1 MRFDEPVRKMMES
14 RVPDNTGALW
24 YVASPVRRLPF
35 TGFRARAPRR
45 VGRVVSVAA
54 VVALAALG
62 AGCASSGPGV
72 ATMAS
77 ALGLP
82 AWDGTDRELFGDEID
97 PSAVGFV
104 PPKDPKK
111 DPKLA
116 ARALR
121 AELVGKIRVQ
131 TFTVETRGGD
141 AHYVLSVRFA
151 DPPVVATQLAEREFE
166 VSIEPG
172 DAAYGLMKTL
182 DAGIKGRS
190 FIGLVKRFR
199 SVDDEIEPHFYLA
212 PDTED
217 VVGAIQEAIAVKEVW
232 AR

>member
-1 MRFDEPVRKMMES
+1 MES

-24 YVASPVRRLPF
+24 YVGCLVSPLPL
-35 TGFRARAPRR
+35 TGFRARGPRR
-45 VGRVVSVAA
+45 IGLLVGA
-54 VVALAALG
+54 AALVAIGAFG
-62 AGCASSGPGV
+62 AGCASPGPGV
-72 ATMAS
+72 AATAS

-82 AWDGTDRELFGDEID
+82 PWEGNDRELFGDEID

-121 AELVGKIRVQ
+121 AELVGKVRVQ

-151 DPPVVATQLAEREFE
+151 DPPVVATELAEREFE
-166 VSIEPG
+166 VSIEPR
-172 DAAYGLMKTL
+172 DAAYGLMKTI
-182 DAGIKGRS
+182 DSGIKGRS
-190 FIGLVKRFR
+190 FIGLLRRFR
-199 SVDDEIEPHFYLA
+199 NVDDEVEVHFYLA

>member
-1 MRFDEPVRKMMES
+1 MES

-24 YVASPVRRLPF
+24 YVGCPVSRPPS
-35 TGFRARAPRR
+35 TGFRSREHRR
-45 VGRVVSVAA
+45 VARVVSVAA
-54 VVALAALG
+54 LAAIGTLG
-62 AGCASSGPGV
+62 AGCASPGPGL
-72 ATMAS
+72 ATTAS

-82 AWDGTDRELFGDEID
+82 AWEGNDRELFGDEID

-121 AELVGKIRVQ
+121 AELVGKVRVQ

-141 AHYVLSVRFA
+141 AHYVLSIRFA
-151 DPPVVATQLAEREFE
+151 DPPIVATALAEREFE
-166 VSIEPG
+166 VSIEPRDG
-172 DAAYGLMKTL
+172 AYGLMKTL
-182 DAGIKGRS
+182 DSGIKGRS
-190 FIGLVKRFR
+190 FIGLVKQFR
-199 SVDDEIEPHFYLA
+199 TVDDEVEVHFYLA